1 MKKISFLFVLLSVFI
16 SSYGEDRLVVDNTQ
30 IVSGESAYIV
40 VKMDFA
46 ENHDYVSYQFNVEL
60 PSGISLIEE
69 TSGQACFVL
78 PSNQPT
84 NIFKITDFPMSN
96 GILKVASNPSTV
108 IGAHEG
114 VLVYIPVEAEG
125 GLTSG
130 DILNGKLSN
139 VVFAHENATTEDL
152 ADVNFTITIADQVVL
167 DENSEIAPLATSG
180 NVNVKVKRT
189 IKANEW
195 STLCLPFD
203 MTKEQVLNTFGDDV
217 KLAYFEDY
225 GVEKEGSNVNTITVN
240 FEEEDL
246 SLGFS
251 GNYPY
256 LIKISKDVTEF
267 TVDGVNIDPDEDNA
281 VIEYTNGKNGN
292 KKVVYGTCKG
302 IYQANTTVPENSLF
316 LSGNQ
321 FWYST
326 GKTKMK
332 AFRAYFTLQD
342 ILTDKSVGARINITD
357 DETTG
362 IKEVHGNASV
372 EGTYDLQGRKVE
384 EPTNKGLY
392 IVNGK
397 KVVKK

>member
-1 MKKISFLFVLLSVFI
+1 MGQTLSIPDVEALPGETVSYSLNINVGEGAYTGYQYQMHFPATGFALTGITTTNASWIGGSLSV
-16 SSYGEDRLVVDNTQ
+16 GDLVAGAATA
-30 IVSGESAYIV
+30 SA
-40 VKMDFA
+40 
-46 ENHDYVSYQFNVEL
+46 L
-60 PSGISLIEE
+60 SL
-69 TSGQACFVL
+69 
-78 PSNQPT
+78 SNKTIPT
-84 NIFKITDFPMSN
+84 
-96 GILKVASNPSTV
+96 
-108 IGAHEG
+108 
-114 VLVYIPVEAEG
+114 
-125 GLTSG
+125 G
-130 DILNGKLSN
+130 DIEIGTVEFTVGTGVATGEYDVTISGFDFLDGNNYIHANNGSDVTFKVKVLDK
-139 VVFAHENATTEDL
+139 ATDY
-152 ADVNFTITIADQVVL
+152 FTL
-167 DENSEIAPLATSG
+167 DENSTELPIARDG
-180 NVNVKVKRT
+180 VNVKVKRT
-189 IKANEW
+189 IKKDEW

-225 GVEKEGSNVNTITVN
+225 DVEKEGSNVNTITVN

-292 KKVVYGTCKG
+292 KKVVFGTCKG

-316 LSGNQ
+316 LNGNQ

-357 DETTG
+357 DDTTG
-362 IKEVHGNASV
+362 IKEVHGNANA

-392 IVNGK
+392 IVNGR

>member
-1 MKKISFLFVLLSVFI
+1 MKTKLMSLLFLAWSGIAMGQTLSIPDVEALPGETVSYSLNINVGEGAYTGYQYQMHFPATGFALTGITTTNASWIGGSLSV
-16 SSYGEDRLVVDNTQ
+16 GDLVAGAATA
-30 IVSGESAYIV
+30 SA
-40 VKMDFA
+40 
-46 ENHDYVSYQFNVEL
+46 L
-60 PSGISLIEE
+60 SL
-69 TSGQACFVL
+69 
-78 PSNQPT
+78 SNKTIPT
-84 NIFKITDFPMSN
+84 
-96 GILKVASNPSTV
+96 
-108 IGAHEG
+108 
-114 VLVYIPVEAEG
+114 
-125 GLTSG
+125 G
-130 DILNGKLSN
+130 DIEIGTVEFTVGTGVATGEYDVTISGFDFLDGNNYIHANNGSDVTFKVKVLDK
-139 VVFAHENATTEDL
+139 ATDY
-152 ADVNFTITIADQVVL
+152 FTL
-167 DENSEIAPLATSG
+167 DENSTELPIARDG
-180 NVNVKVKRT
+180 VNVKVKRT
-189 IKANEW
+189 IKKDEW

-225 GVEKEGSNVNTITVN
+225 DVEKEGSNVNTITVN

-292 KKVVYGTCKG
+292 KKVVFGTCKG

-316 LSGNQ
+316 LNGNQ

-357 DETTG
+357 DDTTG
-362 IKEVHGNASV
+362 IKEVHGNANA

-392 IVNGK
+392 IVNGR